1 MSDALDRL
9 VRESRPELGTREAQE
24 VDWNKVDERLFRR
37 IEAERRA
44 ERASLAPPASGG
56 GRWAV
61 VAGGLA
67 AAAAIAVMVGKAAHD
82 GRESQ
87 SSQTVADES
96 AGNVVSVEGGGQ
108 LLVDGKPATA
118 GAALR
123 LGDVVEA
130 RGAQAT
136 LERPGKLTLVF
147 ERGTRATVT
156 HVQGALVLALEEGA
170 VEAQVVP
177 VPSGE
182 AFAVDVGKARVAV
195 HGTHLRVARAGE
207 HVVVDLS
214 EGVVSLGDAP
224 RVGSTLGALVTAPA
238 HAEFSAGEAESTLS
252 LTHDPA
258 SVRTPASIGTTA
270 QARLSLPAVAAGP
283 ASPRVEP
290 GEAHPVSGVA
300 TAPPRAEGHPAQGA
314 ASPRTATPVDLHPE
328 DTIASA
334 VRTCIAERPPLE
346 NVTLVV
352 STTVRLDVDAD
363 GTVLHARFDPP
374 VAQDVNVCAS
384 GTIYRT
390 RFAHG
395 GSVAIPVDVR
405 VPSSAP

>member
-9 VRESRPELGTREAQE
+9 VRESRPELGTPEAQG
-24 VDWNKVDERLFRR
+24 VDWKKVDERLFRR

-44 ERASLAPPASGG
+44 ERAVLVPGSG
-56 GRWAV
+56 GRWAL
-61 VAGGLA
+61 VAGGFA
-67 AAAAIAVMVGKAAHD
+67 AAAAIAVMVGRAHD
-82 GRESQ
+82 VPENQASR
-87 SSQTVADES
+87 TVADDS
-96 AGNVVSVEGGGQ
+96 AGSLVSIEGGGQ
-108 LLVDGKPATA
+108 LLVDGKPAAA
-118 GAALR
+118 GTVLR
-123 LGDVVEA
+123 PGDVVEA

-147 ERGTRATVT
+147 EPGTRATVT

-182 AFAVDVGKARVAV
+182 AFAIDVGKARVAV

-214 EGVVSLGDAP
+214 DGVVSLGDAP

-238 HAEFSAGEAESTLS
+238 HAEFSAGEAEGTLA

-258 SVRTPASIGTTA
+258 SVRPPASIGPTA
-270 QARLSLPAVAAGP
+270 QARPSLPIVAAGP
-283 ASPRVEP
+283 ASPRAEP
-290 GEAHPVSGVA
+290 GDGHPVAGVA
-300 TAPPRAEGHPAQGA
+300 PAIPRLESHAGQGAAPPRPA
-314 ASPRTATPVDLHPE
+314 PVDPNPE
-328 DTIASA
+328 ATIASA

-352 STTVRLDVDAD
+352 STTVRVDLDAD

-384 GTIYRT
+384 GAIYRT

-405 VPSSAP
+405 LPSSAP